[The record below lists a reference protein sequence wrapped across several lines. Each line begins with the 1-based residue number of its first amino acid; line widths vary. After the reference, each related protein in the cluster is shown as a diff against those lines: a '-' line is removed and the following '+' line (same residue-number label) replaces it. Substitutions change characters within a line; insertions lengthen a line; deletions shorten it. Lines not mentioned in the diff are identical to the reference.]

1 MLFRGLVASASRV
14 RRALARVLLLV
25 SRPFVD
31 LGRVE
36 KLVFFGVAVLH
47 VVAITWGLP
56 ASDAWDVDGIAPRD
70 FLPGVIETFTPG
82 KYFTYPPLHLTLLSI
97 LTLPFSAI
105 AVAKS
110 PSLSQPDI
118 IATFIGVPTMTALS
132 LVARLVNCVM
142 SLGIVLVLGRISA
155 SIFGPRARVWTIA
168 FAGVEVAG
176 VYYAHTSNLD
186 IPALFWSSLA
196 LMVLVD
202 AVKADEPRKLR
213 KVAVLAACAIAS
225 KDQAY
230 ALFAVTM
237 PVVIVAWALT
247 SRASARA
254 IVREAAICGAITIG
268 LVLLVDGALFNP
280 SGFAARL
287 RFLTGHASQD
297 YAMYSK
303 DNAGRLSV
311 LRDAAL
317 FLDRHYP
324 VACAPVI
331 VLGMV
336 GGIARSKGLARVAA
350 AIPLLGILSFT
361 LAFNCVARR
370 IEERFM
376 MPQMQLYAVY
386 AGGAVALLLDAAGTR
401 AAGAWLIRIGAVA
414 CVLSGVRLTA
424 CMLATMIG
432 DPRYIAEKYLRENVR
447 PGDVIEVYGNNVY
460 FPRFPDG
467 ARVERIG
474 PNPTTARSPMPNIV
488 EKQDRLGAVAERNPR
503 FVVVSTGYAWRFMQ
517 RPPSAQEKGH
527 VLPAAQA
534 ALLADEDSTTYMR
547 KLFEG
552 TAGYKVAYHCFY
564 PGHGA
569 LLPPRHLHASLASDV
584 YVFERR

>member
-1 MLFRGLVASASRV
+1 MLRRVAHR
-14 RRALARVLLLV
+14 LLLAL

-31 LGRVE
+31 LGRGE
-36 KLVFFGVAVLH
+36 RAVFFGVAILH

-56 ASDAWDVDGIAPRD
+56 SSDAWDVDGIAPRD

-82 KYFTYPPLHLTLLSI
+82 KYFTYPPLHLGLLSLI
-97 LTLPFSAI
+97 TLPFSAAAI
-105 AVAKS
+105 ARS
-110 PSLSQPDI
+110 PSLAQADVV
-118 IATFIGVPTMTALS
+118 ATFIGVPTMTALS
-132 LVARLVNCVM
+132 LAARIVNCLM
-142 SLGIVLVLGRISA
+142 SLGIVLVLGKLGA
-155 SIFGPRARVWTIA
+155 TIFGPRARIWVIA

-176 VYYAHTSNLD
+176 TYYAHTSNLD

-196 LMVLVD
+196 LLVLAR
-202 AVKADEPRKLR
+202 AVKGDEPKRLR
-213 KVAVLAACAIAS
+213 QVALLAACAISS

-230 ALFAVTM
+230 AMFAVTM
-237 PVVIVAWALT
+237 PSVIVAWALVARMR
-247 SRASARA
+247 SGSARA
-254 IVREAAICGAITIG
+254 IVREALLCAVITIG
-268 LVLLVDGALFNP
+268 VVLVVDGALFNP

-297 YAMYSK
+297 YAMYSR
-303 DNAGRLSV
+303 DTAGRISV
-311 LRDAAL
+311 VRDAIL

-324 VACAPVI
+324 VAIAPLV

-336 GGIARSKGLARVAA
+336 GAFVRSKGNDRVAA
-350 AIPLLGILSFT
+350 AIPLLAIVSFT

-386 AGGAVALLLDAAGTR
+386 AGGAVAMLLDAAGPR
-401 AAGAWLIRIGAVA
+401 VVIAWVVRLGAAA
-414 CVLSGVRLTA
+414 CVLAGVRLTA

-432 DPRYIAEKYLRENVR
+432 DPRYIAERYLSENVR
-447 PGDVIEVYGNNVY
+447 PGDLVEVYGNNVY
-460 FPRFPDG
+460 LPRFPPA
-467 ARVERIG
+467 ARVERVG
-474 PNPTTARSPMPNIV
+474 TNPPAARSPMPNIV
-488 EKQDRLGAVAERNPR
+488 ERQDRLSAVAERNPR
-503 FVVVSTGYAWRFMQ
+503 FVVVSMGYAWRFLH
-517 RPPSAQEKGH
+517 RPPSEQEKGH

-534 ALLADEDSTTYMR
+534 AILADEDSTSYVR
-547 KLFEG
+547 RLFAGE
-552 TAGYKVAYHCFY
+552 AGYKIAYHCFY